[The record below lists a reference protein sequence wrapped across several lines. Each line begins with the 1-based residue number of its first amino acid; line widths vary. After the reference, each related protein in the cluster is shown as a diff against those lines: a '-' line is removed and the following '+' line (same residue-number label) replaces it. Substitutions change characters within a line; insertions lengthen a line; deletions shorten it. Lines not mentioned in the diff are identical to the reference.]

1 MNIEPTREEIWI
13 SSSSSSRKNL
23 NSIKQETVHST
34 RTVDSARSFTSKVK
48 KSEDSHYEQS
58 KDYGGY
64 SDYEETT
71 PSAPELYE
79 NMSRES
85 TGKDIYDNMYL

>member
-1 MNIEPTREEIWI
+1 M
-13 SSSSSSRKNL
+13 
-23 NSIKQETVHST
+23 
-34 RTVDSARSFTSKVK
+34 VDSARSFTSKV
-48 KSEDSHYEQS
+48 EQS
-58 KDYGGY
+58 EDYGGY

-85 TGKDIYDNMYL
+85 TGKNIYDNMYS

>member
-1 MNIEPTREEIWI
+1 MNPAHIEPNREEIWT
-13 SSSSSSRKNL
+13 SSSSSPRKNL
-23 NSIKQETVHST
+23 NSTKQETVHST
-34 RTVDSARSFTSKVK
+34 RMVDSARSFTSKV
-48 KSEDSHYEQS
+48 EQS
-58 KDYGGY
+58 EDYGGY

-85 TGKDIYDNMYL
+85 TGKNIYDNMYS

>member
-1 MNIEPTREEIWI
+1 M
-13 SSSSSSRKNL
+13 
-23 NSIKQETVHST
+23 
-34 RTVDSARSFTSKVK
+34 DSARSLTSNVE
-48 KSEDSHYEQS
+48 KSEDYGGYSNHEQS
-58 KDYGGY
+58 EDYGGY